1 MEMETLLARLKLS
14 LPLTSTAYDELLRSF
29 LRAAIDKFG
38 ADVTDAGDQT
48 LVILYAG
55 WLWRS
60 QKAPGLAKPPAL
72 QMAINDRAVRK
83 STEGGDV

>member
-1 MEMETLLARLKLS
+1 MDMALLLTRLKLS
-14 LPLTSTAYDELLRSF
+14 LPLTSDAYDELLEGF
-29 LRAAIDKFG
+29 LKTAIDKFR
-38 ADVTDAGDQT
+38 TDAAQEKDMT

-60 QKAPGLAKPPAL
+60 QKDPGLQKPPAL
-72 QMAINDRAVRK
+72 QMAINDRAVEK

>member
-1 MEMETLLARLKLS
+1 MPDLKIRREHALGLAPARQIARDWVA
-14 LPLTSTAYDELLRSF
+14 T
-29 LRAAIDKFG
+29 AIDKFG
-38 ADVTDAGDQT
+38 ADVTDEGDQT

-60 QKAPGLAKPPAL
+60 QKDPGLQKPPAL

-83 STEGGDV
+83 ATEGGDV

>member
-1 MEMETLLARLKLS
+1 MDVTTLLARLKLS
-14 LPLTSTAYDELLRSF
+14 LPLTSGAYDALLTNF
-29 LRAAIDKFG
+29 LKTAIGKFG
-38 ADVTDAGDQT
+38 ADVTQEQDQT

-60 QKAPGLAKPPAL
+60 QKEPGLGKPPAL

-83 STEGGDV
+83 ATEGGNV